1 MKSIVNRHLFTQ
13 TGVDSGA
20 LTMHATAVH
29 SFAEAGEYQVALLW
43 NNETIRR
50 FELIVDDSAEDTQLN
65 IDLAALH
72 LPAAHAAQEGHYMV
86 KPGGHAVFYVSH
98 GAGGYAVVVTQQ
110 PRGEQDKRAARGQT
124 PPPFDSREL
133 HNGDLFAVTLLR
145 PGAYSMTNT
154 LTRAKGEI
162 IVAYPKRGSRLERS
176 LTPLSVECTDKGFVP
191 NRIELQPMQG
201 IVFRVTSPSRIRIDL
216 AKPDDGPQG
225 PRSPRHMTWRKP
237 LVPKRVDKSRK

>member
-1 MKSIVNRHLFTQ
+1 MKSIINRHLFTQ

-29 SFAEAGEYQVALLW
+29 NFAEAGEYQVALLW

-50 FELIVDDSAEDTQLN
+50 FEFIVDDSADDMQVN

-72 LPAAHAAQEGHYMV
+72 LPAGHETREGHYMV

-110 PRGEQDKRAARGQT
+110 PRGEQDKRAERGQT

-133 HNGDLFAVTLLR
+133 HDGDLFAVTLLR
-145 PGAYSMTNT
+145 PGAYRLVNT
-154 LTRAKGEI
+154 MTRAQGEI
-162 IVAYPKRGSRLERS
+162 LVGYPKRGSKLERS
-176 LTPLSVECTDKGFVP
+176 LAPISVECTDKGFVP

-201 IVFRVTSPSRIRIDL
+201 IVFRVRTPSRIRIDL
-216 AKPDDGPQG
+216 AKQDDGPEG
-225 PRSPRHMTWRKP
+225 SRPPGRVTWRKP
-237 LVPKRVDKSRK
+237 RVAKRQGKSRK